1 MIVQPLGHRV
11 LIKPQNVEDIDPVYK
26 AAKAAGI
33 EGLDFSERREQGAV
47 DRGIVVAIGETA
59 FIAFG
64 GSPWCTI
71 GDYVAYA
78 KYSGKVIVNPDDPK
92 DKYLVLNDED
102 IVVKFVGE
110 TTND

>member
-1 MIVQPLGHRV
+1 MIVQPLGHRI
-11 LIKPQNVEDIDPVYK
+11 LIRPQNVEDVDLVYK
-26 AAKAAGI
+26 AAKQAGI
-33 EGLDFSERREQGAV
+33 VGLDLTERREQGAV
-47 DRGIVVAIGETA
+47 DRGHVVAIGETA
-59 FIAFG
+59 FKDFG
-64 GSPWCTI
+64 GIPWCNV

-78 KYSGKVIVNPDDPK
+78 KYAGKAIVNPDNPE